1 MSNRSSKKNVLIL
14 RIVISFV
21 LIITILSFIA
31 GDYMIKFAS
40 RRSSNAS
47 NSISK
52 SLTVFDDPE
61 QQAFEEKVRATKRH
75 LLEESALWSDK
86 TPGETLTI
94 TSFDGLKLNALLHRN
109 PEPSHLWMIGV
120 HGFQNNMSSMFPFAK
135 KYYEKGYNVL
145 TPDLRG
151 CGTSEGEQ
159 ITMGILDKRDII
171 QWINVV
177 IDMDPDAKI
186 VLHGISM
193 GASTIM
199 MVSGEDDLPSNVK
212 VIVEDCGYSSVWAE
226 YADKLDKLFHLP
238 AFPVL
243 YTANIMC
250 RINNGYFFSDGSCI
264 EALKKNKTPMFFVHG
279 DADDYNP
286 FYMLDEVYE
295 ADACEIKEKMV
306 VERARHGYCSYAEP
320 DRYWNSVWSF
330 IDKNL

>member
-1 MSNRSSKKNVLIL
+1 MSNKTTKKSGLIARIAVGITLIL
-14 RIVISFV
+14 S
-21 LIITILSFIA
+21 ILSFIA
-31 GDYMIKFAS
+31 GDYMIIFAS
-40 RRSSNAS
+40 KRSSNAS
-47 NSISK
+47 DSIHK
-52 SLTVFDDPE
+52 SLVVYDDPE
-61 QQAFEEKVRATKRH
+61 QQALEEKVRAIKKQC
-75 LLEESALWSDK
+75 LEEGAVWSEK
-86 TPGETLTI
+86 TPGETLSV
-94 TSFDGLKLNALLHRN
+94 TSFDGLNLNALLHKR
-109 PEPSHLWMIGV
+109 PETSHLWMIGV
-120 HGFQNNMSSMFPFAK
+120 HGFHNDMSSMFPFAK
-135 KYYEKGYNVL
+135 RYYENGYNVL

-151 CGTSEGEQ
+151 SGSSEGEH

-171 QWINVV
+171 QWINVI

-186 VLHGISM
+186 VLHGVSM

-199 MVSGEDDLPSNVK
+199 MASGEDDLPSNVK
-212 VIVEDCGYSSVWAE
+212 VIIEDCGYSSVWAE
-226 YADKLDKLFHLP
+226 YADKLNKVFHLP
-238 AFPVL
+238 PFPVL

-264 EALKKNKTPMFFVHG
+264 KALKKNKTPMFFVHG